1 MEGKM
6 DKSINNQSAGSVF
19 AAQNLQSSG
28 KVSSGDTK
36 EFLRL
41 IYNKLNKIT
50 QEISNADSTNVDLSV
65 FGLGEVDKTSP
76 GGLMAITY
84 ATTQLENQYTM
95 SMSLFQKRL
104 SYDDTAAKM
113 LAGG

>member
-1 MEGKM
+1 M

-19 AAQNLQSSG
+19 AAQNSLQSSG
-28 KVSSGDTK
+28 KVSSADTK
-36 EFLRL
+36 EFLR
-41 IYNKLNKIT
+41 IIFKKINKIT
-50 QEISNADSTNVDLSV
+50 LETSSSDSNSVDLSV

-84 ATTQLENQYTM
+84 ATSQLENQYNMTM
-95 SMSLFQKRL
+95 GLFQKRL